1 MSHKEKLLR
10 LYSRTYRNCLYYKEI
25 AAVKRL
31 NNEIGAL
38 RGVAYCLDAIGASGE
53 IDIEAFKKMIE
64 TQNWLLEVE

>member
-31 NNEIGAL
+31 NNEIGVL
-38 RGVAYCLDAIGASGE
+38 RGIAYCLDAIGASEE
-53 IDIEAFKKMIE
+53 IDIDAFKKMIE

>member
-10 LYSRTYRNCLYYKEI
+10 VYSRIYTNCLYYKEI

-38 RGVAYCLDAIGASGE
+38 RGVAYCLDAIGAFGE
-53 IDIEAFKKMIE
+53 IDIDAFKKMIE
-64 TQNWLLEVE
+64 TQNRLLEAE